1 MRGVLCHAAGPTRIS
16 LSLNPGYGLCLGKR
30 LMISASPRRL
40 TVFKSVVD
48 LGGFNLAAARL
59 GIAQPSVGAHIKALE
74 EQIGQPLFHRH
85 RGSKP
90 RLTKAG
96 EAVYAFAIDVLQKS
110 AETTQALASMRKAA
124 AQEIVI
130 GAQRDIATQFLPERL
145 ATFARKHPGVRMV
158 TRIGTIE
165 EMIELVRS
173 RAVHLGLLLASGPIG
188 GIRSEVLAH
197 EPLTLV
203 VSPQHPLAGRAAVSP
218 SNIGRHPFVTG
229 LRGSRYFELVQAAL
243 KSIGIERFE
252 VAMEL
257 QESAAVKEVVRHG
270 AGIACLPRCTVTAE
284 LAAGT
289 LVALNLA
296 VSPQELELRCGYR
309 APLVGAARRFVLAMK
324 GRK

>member
-1 MRGVLCHAAGPTRIS
+1 
-16 LSLNPGYGLCLGKR
+16 
-30 LMISASPRRL
+30 MISASPRRL
-40 TVFKSVVD
+40 SVFKSVVD

-74 EQIGQPLFHRH
+74 QQIGQPLFHRH

-90 RLTKAG
+90 QLTKAG
-96 EAVYAFAIDVLQKS
+96 EAVYAFAVDVLQKS

-173 RAVHLGLLLASGPIG
+173 QAVHLGLLLASGPIG

-203 VSPQHPLAGRAAVSP
+203 VSLQHPLAARTNISP
-218 SNIGRHPFVTG
+218 ADVARYPFVTG
-229 LRGSRYFELVQAAL
+229 LRGSRYVELVRAAL
-243 KSIGIERFE
+243 KSIGIEGFE

-257 QESAAVKEVVRHG
+257 QESAAVKEMVRHG
-270 AGIACLPRCTVTAE
+270 AGVACLPRGTIAPE
-284 LAAGT
+284 LAAGALIELKLT
-289 LVALNLA
+289 VALPDL
-296 VSPQELELRCGYR
+296 QIRCGYR
-309 APLVGAARRFVLAMK
+309 APLTGAARRFVLAMK
-324 GRK
+324 GGK